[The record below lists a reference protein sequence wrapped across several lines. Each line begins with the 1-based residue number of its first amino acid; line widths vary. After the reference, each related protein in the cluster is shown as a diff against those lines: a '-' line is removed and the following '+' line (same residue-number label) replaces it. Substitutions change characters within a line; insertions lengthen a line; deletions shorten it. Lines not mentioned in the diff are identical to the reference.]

1 MMVMMMMMI
10 MIIMRDDDDSNGS
23 DDDPFNYTSSS
34 SPLYHYYHTLC
45 CCCLVLK
52 NAQFVNTVVD
62 VHLNHFTCP
71 LCKKIGNTIM
81 PYTSHATSA
90 AVATA
95 VGDGDEGYQS
105 KQCSDELSSS
115 ADDSEWLM
123 MMMAADTTSK
133 DDEAGI
139 GSTDSDGV
147 IMMAEWNR

>member
-1 MMVMMMMMI
+1 
-10 MIIMRDDDDSNGS
+10 MIIMRDDDDNNGSNGS
-23 DDDPFNYTSSS
+23 DDDPFNYSSSS
-34 SPLYHYYHTLC
+34 SPHYHHHTLFY
-45 CCCLVLK
+45 CCLVLK

-81 PYTSHATSA
+81 PYTSHATSP
-90 AVATA
+90 AVATTA
-95 VGDGDEGYQS
+95 VGDGDEDYQS

-123 MMMAADTTSK
+123 MMMAADTTTTT
-133 DDEAGI
+133 DDDAGI
-139 GSTDSDGV
+139 GRTDSDGV